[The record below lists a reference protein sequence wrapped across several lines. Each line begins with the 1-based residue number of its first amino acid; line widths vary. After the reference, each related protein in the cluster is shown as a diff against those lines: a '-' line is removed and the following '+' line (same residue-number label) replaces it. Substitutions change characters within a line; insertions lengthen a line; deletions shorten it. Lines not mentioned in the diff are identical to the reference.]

1 MTCTDAWHTP
11 GVPETDGTGVVDPAP
26 AISVVL
32 PTFNRCAAVVASVR
46 ALLAEDLPGSEIV
59 VVDDGSSD
67 GTWAALQDLAA
78 ADRRL
83 VALRQDNA
91 GKRAA
96 NAAAVR
102 RARGRVLLFLD
113 DDVLPGPGLLAGHL
127 RAHGSRSDLVVV
139 GYMPTAVPEPTTGA
153 AFATLLYA
161 QEYLGRC
168 ARYETDPADILQ
180 HLWMGNV
187 SLTRDAYER
196 AGLAS
201 LDSFRFR
208 HEDREI
214 GLACAR
220 AGLVGRFDRGL
231 AATHQH
237 SRTVDQFVRDCVEQ
251 GAGRMALA
259 QSYTSVTDADVAGL
273 TDGLPRPLAAV
284 VRAARRERVR
294 RPVSGALVAALR
306 GATRLGDVRPAVAV
320 ARLLRRVEH
329 QHGMLQQ
336 AGDVSRTG
344 AAS

>member
-1 MTCTDAWHTP
+1 MTGGVEP
-11 GVPETDGTGVVDPAP
+11 VPE
-26 AISVVL
+26 ISVVL
-32 PTFNRCAAVVASVR
+32 PTFNRRAAVVASVR
-46 ALLAEDLPGSEIV
+46 ALLRDDLPGSEIV

-67 GTWAALQDLAA
+67 GTWAALQELAA
-78 ADRRL
+78 TDPRV
-83 VALRQDNA
+83 VALRQENA

-113 DDVLPGPGLLAGHL
+113 DDVLPGPGLLTGHL
-127 RAHGSRSDLVVV
+127 QAHAGRTDLVVV
-139 GYMPTAVPEPTTGA
+139 GYMPTVVPRPTTGA

-161 QEYLGRC
+161 QEYEGRC
-168 ARYETDPADILQ
+168 GHYEADPADVLQ

-187 SLTRDAYER
+187 SMTRQAYER

-208 HEDREI
+208 HEDRDI

-220 AGLVGRFDRGL
+220 AGLVGTFDRGL

-237 SRTVDQFVRDCVEQ
+237 SRTVDQFVRDCVQQ

-259 QSYTSVTDADVAGL
+259 QSYTSVTDADVDGL
-273 TDGLPRPLAAV
+273 TVGLPRPLAVV
-284 VRAARRERVR
+284 VRATRHEWVR
-294 RPVSGALVAALR
+294 RPVSGALTAVLR
-306 GATRLGDVRPAVAV
+306 GATRLADVRPAVAA
-320 ARLLRRVEH
+320 ARILRRVEH

-336 AGDVSRTG
+336 SRRPAGDSG
-344 AAS
+344 G